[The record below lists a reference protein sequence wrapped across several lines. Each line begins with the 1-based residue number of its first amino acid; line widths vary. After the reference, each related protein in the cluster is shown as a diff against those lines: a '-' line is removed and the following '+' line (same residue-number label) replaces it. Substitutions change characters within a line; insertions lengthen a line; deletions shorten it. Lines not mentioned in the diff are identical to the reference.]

1 MTTTKIVILP
11 GDGVGPEVSREGV
24 KILRA
29 IADTFGH
36 SFTFAEYLIGGAAMD
51 AVGIPLPDETLM
63 ACRSADAVLLGAIG
77 GPKWSDPTAAVRP
90 EQGLLGLRESL
101 GLYANLRPVR
111 LSPALLTASPLR
123 PDRIEGTDLVVVREL
138 TGGIY
143 FGPRQEPG
151 PDGVA
156 FDTLLY
162 SKPEIVRIAHIAFR
176 LAGERRGL
184 VTSIDK
190 ANVLAS
196 GRLWRQ
202 TVIEVA
208 RAYPDVRLEHQLVD
222 SAAMRLLRRAAS
234 FDVML
239 TPNMFGDI
247 LSDEASMLTG
257 SLGMLPSASLG
268 EGTLGVYEPVHGS
281 APDIAGQGIAN
292 PIGTILSVSLL
303 LRHSL
308 SLEGEADTVEQVV
321 DDVLEA
327 GYRTADLAGLSQ
339 AAIGTAEMGDRIA
352 AGIRE
357 AGRGAAQAMEPDD
370 EK

>member
-1 MTTTKIVILP
+1 MTINNIVILP
-11 GDGVGPEVSREGV
+11 GDGVGPEVVREGV
-24 KILRA
+24 KTLQA

-36 SFTFAEYLIGGAAMD
+36 SFAFAEHLIGGAAMD
-51 AVGIPLPDETLM
+51 AVGVPLPNETLT
-63 ACRSADAVLLGAIG
+63 ACKETDAVLLGAIG

-90 EQGLLGLRESL
+90 EQGLLGLRGDLE
-101 GLYANLRPVR
+101 LYANLRPVR
-111 LSPALLTASPLR
+111 LSPALLSASPLR
-123 PDRIEGTDLVVVREL
+123 PDRVEGTDLVVVREL

-151 PDGVA
+151 SDGIA
-156 FDTLLY
+156 FDTLRY
-162 SKPEIVRIAHIAFR
+162 SKSEIVRIAHIAFR
-176 LAGERRGL
+176 LAEMRRGL

-202 TVIEVA
+202 TVTEVA
-208 RAYPDVRLEHQLVD
+208 RAYPGVRLEHQLVD
-222 SAAMRLLRRAAS
+222 SAAMHLLRRAAS

-268 EGTLGVYEPVHGS
+268 EDTLGVYEPVHGS

-292 PIGTILSVSLL
+292 PIGAILSVALL

-308 SLEGEADTVEQVV
+308 GLQVEAEAIERAV
-321 DDVLEA
+321 DGVLEA
-327 GYRTADLAGLSQ
+327 GYRTADLAESSQ
-339 AAIGTAEMGDRIA
+339 AAVGTAEMGDLIA
-352 AGIRE
+352 AGLRA
-357 AGRGAAQAMEPDD
+357 AGR
-370 EK
+370 

>member
-1 MTTTKIVILP
+1 MTLSRIVILP
-11 GDGVGPEVSREGV
+11 GDGVGPEVIHEGIKV
-24 KILRA
+24 LQA
-29 IADTFGH
+29 VADTFGH
-36 SFTFAEYLIGGAAMD
+36 QFELSEHLMGGVAID
-51 AVGIPLPDETLM
+51 ATGSPLPDETLA
-63 ACRSADAVLLGAIG
+63 ACRMADAVLLGAIG

-90 EQGLLGLRESL
+90 EQGLLGLRAELS
-101 GLYANLRPVR
+101 LYANLRPVR
-111 LSPALLTASPLR
+111 LSQALVAASPLR
-123 PDRIEGTDLVVVREL
+123 PERIQGTDLVVVREL

-143 FGPRQEPG
+143 FGPRQEPSH
-151 PDGVA
+151 DGIA
-156 FDTLLY
+156 FDTMIY
-162 SKPEIVRIAHIAFR
+162 SKPEIVRIAHVAFR
-176 LAGERRGL
+176 LASKRRGL

-196 GRLWRQ
+196 GRLWRS
-202 TVIEVA
+202 TVTEVA
-208 RAYPDVRLEHQLVD
+208 EAYPDVRLEHQLVD
-222 SAAMRLLRRAAS
+222 SAAMHLLRRAAS

-292 PIGTILSVSLL
+292 PIGTILSVALL

-308 SLEGEADTVEQVV
+308 GLEDEAEAVERAV
-321 DDVLEA
+321 DAALDA
-327 GYRTADLAGLSQ
+327 GHRTADLAESGQRSV
-339 AAIGTAEMGDRIA
+339 GTAEMGDVIA

-357 AGRGAAQAMEPDD
+357 IGKRGT
-370 EK
+370 

>member
-1 MTTTKIVILP
+1 MKVNKLVVLP
-11 GDGVGPEVSREGV
+11 GDGVGPEVTREGV
-24 KILRA
+24 KVLQA
-29 IADTFGH
+29 IADTF
-36 SFTFAEYLIGGAAMD
+36 SVQFAFSEHPIGGGAID
-51 AVGIPLPDETLM
+51 ATGSPLPDETLM
-63 ACRSADAVLLGAIG
+63 ACRQADAVMLGAIG

-90 EQGLLGLRESL
+90 EQGLLGLRQKL

-111 LSPALLTASPLR
+111 LSPALLAASPLR
-123 PDRIEGTDLVVVREL
+123 PECIEGTDLVVVREL

-151 PDGVA
+151 DDGVA
-156 FDTLLY
+156 FDTMIY

-176 LAGERRGL
+176 LAQSRRGL

-196 GRLWRQ
+196 GRLWRS
-202 TVIEVA
+202 TVTEVA
-208 RAYPDVRLEHQLVD
+208 EAYPDVRLEHQLVD
-222 SAAMRLLRRAAS
+222 SAAMHLLRRAAS

-268 EGTLGVYEPVHGS
+268 ETSLGVYEPIHGS

-292 PIGTILSVSLL
+292 PIGTILSAALL

-308 SLEGEADTVEQVV
+308 RMAHEAAAIESAV
-321 DDVLEA
+321 DSVLDA
-327 GYRTADLAGLSQ
+327 GHRTADLVAPSQ
-339 AAIGTAEMGDRIA
+339 PYVGTVEMGDLIVA
-352 AGIRE
+352 AICD
-357 AGRGAAQAMEPDD
+357 AGPRGT
-370 EK
+370 

>member
-1 MTTTKIVILP
+1 MSTSRIVLLP
-11 GDGVGPEVSREGV
+11 GDGVGPEVIQEGI
-24 KILRA
+24 KILQTV
-29 IADTFGH
+29 ADAFGH
-36 SFTFAEYLIGGAAMD
+36 RFAFSEHLMGGAAMD
-51 AVGIPLPDETLM
+51 ATGSPLPEETLV
-63 ACRSADAVLLGAIG
+63 ACQEADAVLLGAIG

-90 EQGLLGLRESL
+90 EQGLLGLREGLS
-101 GLYANLRPVR
+101 LYANLRPVR
-111 LSPALLTASPLR
+111 LPPALLAASPLR

-143 FGPRQEPG
+143 FGPRQERTPE
-151 PDGVA
+151 GVA
-156 FDTLLY
+156 FDTLIY
-162 SKPEIVRIAHIAFR
+162 SRPEIARIAHVAFR
-176 LAGERRGL
+176 LAGQRRGL

-202 TVIEVA
+202 VVSEVA
-208 RAYPDVRLEHQLVD
+208 EGYPGVRLEHQLVD
-222 SAAMRLLRRAAS
+222 SAAMHLLRRAAS

-281 APDIAGQGIAN
+281 APDIAGHGIAN
-292 PIGTILSVSLL
+292 PIGTILSAALL

-308 SLEGEADTVEQVV
+308 GLSDEASAVERAV
-321 DDVLEA
+321 DATLEA
-327 GYRTADLAGLSQ
+327 GYRTADLAEPCQPSV
-339 AAIGTAEMGDRIA
+339 GTSEMGDLIA
-352 AGIRE
+352 AAIRS
-357 AGRGAAQAMEPDD
+357 GKRGT
-370 EK
+370 K